1 MLNSKQ
7 RAQLR
12 SLANSLPATLHVG
25 KEGVT
30 EGVVRQLEELLES
43 HELVKGK
50 VLESALSSPRTV
62 AEALC
67 EETKAEPVQC
77 IGTKFILY
85 RQAREPDK
93 RRIVLVK

>member
-12 SLANSLPATLHVG
+12 GLANSLPDTLQVG

-43 HELVKGK
+43 HELVKGR
-50 VLESALSSPRTV
+50 VLESAMETPRAV
-62 AEALC
+62 SEALC
-67 EETKAEPVQC
+67 GRTMAEPVQC

-93 RRIVLVK
+93 RKIVLVK